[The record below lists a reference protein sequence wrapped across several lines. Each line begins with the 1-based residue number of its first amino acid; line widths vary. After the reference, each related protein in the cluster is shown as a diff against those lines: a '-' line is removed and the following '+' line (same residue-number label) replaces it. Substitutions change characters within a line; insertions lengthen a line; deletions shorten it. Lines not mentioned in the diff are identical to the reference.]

1 MQNNCRRLWQKME
14 KLFLFGGRKSGSG
27 VEFEEDDVAVVDGV
41 VAALLPVLAGG
52 LERKILL

>member
-1 MQNNCRRLWQKME
+1 ME

-41 VAALLPVLAGG
+41 VPALLTIFAGS
-52 LERKILL
+52 LK